1 MAATAGVVMVLVDT
15 TVWVDFLSGHPLP
28 QVKVLDDL
36 ISEEEDICIC
46 GVILTEVLQ
55 GIRKDQD
62 YKKTKRYFESLIY
75 LPMTRSTF
83 VAAAD
88 MYRSLRKQ
96 GVTIR
101 KPIDCMIASVGVE
114 QNTPLLHNDRDFDAL
129 EERCGLKVVKG
140 R

>member
-1 MAATAGVVMVLVDT
+1 MVLVDT
-15 TVWVDFLSGHPLP
+15 TAWVDFLSGHPLP
-28 QVKVLDDL
+28 HVSVLECL

-46 GVILTEVLQ
+46 GVILTEVLL

-62 YKKTKRYFESLIY
+62 CKKTKRYFESLIY

-83 VAAAD
+83 MAAAG

-96 GVTIR
+96 GITIR
-101 KPIDCMIASVGVE
+101 KPIDCMIASVALE
-114 QNTPLLHNDRDFDAL
+114 QNMPLLHNDRDFDPI
-129 EERCGLKVVKG
+129 EERCGLKVVKE